1 MFFSF
6 LLTSLAS
13 IAGFSNI
20 VQNSYNLPMKSF
32 IFVCFFCGLIA
43 ISIANNELLNNDS
56 YDDLGRMSNGLI
68 SYGANMPLS
77 LEKPVINPDTLE
89 IKEKIEEVNDKLLDL
104 EVAIELGVDNY
115 NFKRNIND
123 VRREILRQ
131 EFAINYN
138 DPGTEESR
146 WNESELM
153 ILEAKKQLDY
163 LNDKIKLQGDWGK
176 VGLKLDEA
184 EQYQK
189 VDLKYKFGF

>member
-6 LLTSLAS
+6 LLTSSAS

-20 VQNSYNLPMKSF
+20 VQNDYSKSMKSF
-32 IFVCFFCGLIA
+32 ILTYLLFGLTA
-43 ISIANNELLNNDS
+43 ISIANNELQNNDS
-56 YDDLGRMSNGLI
+56 YDGLGRMSNGLI

-104 EVAIELGVDNY
+104 EVAIELGIDNY
-115 NFKRNIND
+115 NFKRD
-123 VRREILRQ
+123 VIELDREIWKH
-131 EFAINYN
+131 EIAIKSN

-153 ILEAKKQLDY
+153 LLEAKNKLDS
-163 LNDKIKLQGDWGK
+163 LEEKIKLEGEWGNISLRFNPIK
-176 VGLKLDEA
+176 RIDP
-184 EQYQK
+184 
-189 VDLKYKFGF
+189 DLRYRFPF